1 MPKLEAGIDMSVV
14 IETIS
19 AGSSRAEQA
28 VALILEVQEMTDLP
42 PRGLWEP
49 GRLAEH
55 TRRRHETALSVWV
68 ALDEQRVVGHGLIRL
83 VPANHPEFS
92 RVSDLTIHEALAA
105 GHLLELGG
113 LTVHP
118 SWQRKGIGEALV
130 SARLAW
136 ISRLPEPMV
145 AVSVVWQNS
154 VGSQMLA
161 RRHGVCVGLGIN
173 GPYDIFRYN
182 LASPP
187 ISHQRV

>member
-1 MPKLEAGIDMSVV
+1 MSVV

-19 AGSSRAEQA
+19 AGSSLAEQA
-28 VALILEVQEMTDLP
+28 VELILEVQKKTDLP
-42 PRGLWEP
+42 PRELWEP

-55 TRRRHETALSVWV
+55 TRKRHETALSVWV
-68 ALDEQRVVGHGLIRL
+68 ALDGQRVVGHGLIRV

-92 RVSDLTIHEALAA
+92 RVSDSIVRQALAA

-118 SWQRKGIGEALV
+118 SWQRQGIGEALV

-136 ISRLPEPMV
+136 IGRLPEPMV
-145 AVSVVWQNS
+145 TVSVVWRNS

-161 RRHGVCVGLGIN
+161 HRYGVCVGSGTN

-182 LASPP
+182 LTTST
-187 ISHQRV
+187 ILHQRV